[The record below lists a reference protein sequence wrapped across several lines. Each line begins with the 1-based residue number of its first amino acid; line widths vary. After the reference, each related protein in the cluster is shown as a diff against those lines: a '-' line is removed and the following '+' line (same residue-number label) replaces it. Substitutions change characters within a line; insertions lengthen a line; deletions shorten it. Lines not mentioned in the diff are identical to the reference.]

1 MAQDVQLE
9 SCTIIKVDFISY
21 LPAEVAVKILI
32 CLSLKDVLS
41 CMRVSQNWFERIKEF
56 TTYWKEALISLGISQ
71 YTSDRY
77 RNKYPIY
84 RDLALKVHK
93 TRQYIT
99 ASQPEIKF
107 VSPSYPGNLYFQCNY
122 SRYGVLVG
130 TMYEDFN
137 PLVTSVYMVHPSS
150 GVLKRKYQF
159 QPHAQNPLNR
169 IVWAHVFCDYLLS
182 ISANGLWQGHNLA
195 TNKTVLSWNGPNL
208 FDTDLIVRCCERC
221 YMVTVVKLV
230 SHRQPKEMYWDVQMI
245 RLGRGNVYP
254 SIAHSRINCPEYI
267 PMLQAGY
274 GCKEIALVPKSD
286 SIDEGGFC
294 DIHWLLMQWAESIYV
309 HEVLSPH
316 NVMQKPLS
324 ILQSGIDIVDVQSLT
339 SERTNCTSFV
349 LSSDQRLLGYIFNSH
364 LYVWNLDPQKLQS
377 KYKISQKNKVQVRL
391 LAIGHIFTIIGYES
405 LNGHVQVLSTITGN
419 LIFGTHGFSAIGQA
433 SHMLGTPPPYFTFL
447 GPVDEEWLNE
457 VDALPHPSSPVL
469 LYWDKIRHCVS
480 GIIFR
485 HHENKVATVQSVRSS
500 STSIG
505 LKDKLKSLFKLT

>member
-9 SCTIIKVDFISY
+9 TSVIKVDFISY
-21 LPAEVAVKILI
+21 LPPEVAEKILI
-32 CLSLKDVLS
+32 YLSLKDVLA
-41 CMRVSQNWFERIKEF
+41 CMRVSQHWFEKIKDF

-84 RDLALKVHK
+84 RDLVLKVHK
-93 TRQYIT
+93 TQQYIA

-107 VSPSYPGNLYFQCNY
+107 VSPSYPANLYFQCNY

-159 QPHAQNPLNR
+159 QPHTQNALNR
-169 IVWAHVFCDYLLS
+169 VAWAHVYCDYLLS
-182 ISANGLWQGHNLA
+182 VSANGVWQGHNLA

-221 YMVTVVKLV
+221 YMVAMVKLV
-230 SHRQPKEMYWDVQMI
+230 SQCRPKDMYWDVRII

-254 SIAHSRINCPEYI
+254 SIIHSRLDYLEYV
-267 PMLQAGY
+267 PTSVAGY
-274 GCKEIALVPKSD
+274 GYKEIALVPKSD
-286 SIDEGGFC
+286 SIDEDGFC
-294 DIHWLLMQWAESIYV
+294 DMHWLLMQWADTVYV
-309 HEVLSPH
+309 HEVLSPY
-316 NVMQKPLS
+316 NVIQKPLS
-324 ILQSGIDIVDVQSLT
+324 VLHSDIDIVDVQYLT
-339 SERTNCTSFV
+339 SERNNCTSFV
-349 LSSDQRLLGYIFNSH
+349 LSSDQRLLGYIFNSN
-364 LYVWNLDPQKLQS
+364 LYVWNLDTQKLQS
-377 KYKISQKNKVQVRL
+377 MNKINQKTKVQVRL

-405 LNGHVQVLSTITGN
+405 VNGHLQVLSTITGD
-419 LIFGTHGFSAIGQA
+419 LIFGTHGFSAVGQG
-433 SHMLGTPPPYFTFL
+433 SHMPGTPPPYFTFL

-485 HHENKVATVQSVRSS
+485 HHENKVTTVQTVRSS
-500 STSIG
+500 SASVSV
-505 LKDKLKSLFKLT
+505 KDKWKSLFKLT